1 MSVFTSLSDDV
12 RQLLS
17 RLDIVVPTYNRPE
30 YALRL
35 MRFWS
40 GTGARVLV
48 LDGSDQA
55 IDSHLI
61 AELGKN
67 IEYLHL
73 PMSYQERFRYATGI
87 VSREFQMM
95 MSDDEL
101 YVPSAVASAIE
112 HLDENPAHWA
122 ATGRVIRFYCKNGN
136 VLGEEWYTGYNN
148 YVQSALVADQ
158 VQRAYQFEVPHY
170 AMLGVIRGDHWRD
183 LWSTIFRH
191 DYTCPYAYEAMFHM
205 TAPYIGITWVID
217 ELLWLRSAETDE
229 NVSPT
234 WNRRMPLH
242 EWYDNEEYRGERLLW
257 EQSVAAIITRFAGTP
272 RTQAEVS
279 EIASF
284 IINRQLAGSRPKSY
298 TWTPGQRMHRT
309 LRRVTPQA
317 IRTVLKS
324 VLPTRA
330 LRRLGYSANSLIEV
344 AESMSNR
351 GVSVDAQQ
359 LRETVECIRDFH
371 EARQQ

>member
-40 GTGARVLV
+40 GTGARVFV

-73 PMSYQERFRYATGI
+73 PMSYQERFRYATGV

-122 ATGRVIRFYCKNGN
+122 VTGRVIRFYCKQGN

-148 YVQSALVADQ
+148 YVQSALSADQ

-183 LWSTIFRH
+183 LWSMIFRH

-217 ELLWLRSAETDE
+217 ELLWLRSSETDE
-229 NVSPT
+229 NVSST
-234 WNRRMPLH
+234 WDRRISLH
-242 EWYDNEEYRGERLLW
+242 EWFDHDAFRNERTLW
-257 EQSVAAIITRFAGTP
+257 EQSVAAIIARFAETP
-272 RTQAEVS
+272 MSETQAS

-284 IINRQLAGSRPKSY
+284 IINRQVAGSRPKTY
-298 TWTPGQRMHRT
+298 TWTPGQRLHRFARRLTPQTLRT
-309 LRRVTPQA
+309 LMKLLLPS
-317 IRTVLKS
+317 S
-324 VLPTRA
+324 VLG
-330 LRRLGYSANSLIEV
+330 RLGYV
-344 AESMSNR
+344 AHPLPDVADDMKMR
-351 GVSVDAQQ
+351 GVRVDSAQ
-359 LRETVECIRDFH
+359 LARIVDYIRDFH
-371 EARQQ
+371 AAR